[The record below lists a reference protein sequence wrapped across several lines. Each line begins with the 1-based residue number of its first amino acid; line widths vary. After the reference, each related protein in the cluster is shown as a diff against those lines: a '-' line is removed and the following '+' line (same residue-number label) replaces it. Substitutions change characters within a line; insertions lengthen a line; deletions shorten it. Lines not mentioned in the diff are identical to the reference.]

1 MWSCP
6 RCGRRFTRSAQSH
19 ACGSY
24 TVQDYLSGKAERSVK
39 LYRQFEGMVL
49 SLGVVEITPAKTRI
63 GFQNRRIFAAVN
75 RIGRQHL
82 AIHIVTSRP
91 IESQRV
97 DRIEALD
104 QACYVNHLRILSPE
118 DLDGELLGWLK
129 LGYAWGEE

>member
-1 MWSCP
+1 MSENPLWSCP
-6 RCGRRFTRSAQSH
+6 KCGWRFTRPAQLH
-19 ACGSY
+19 ACGSH

-39 LYRQFEGMVL
+39 LYRQFEGLVL
-49 SLGVVEITPAKTRI
+49 SLGEVEIAPAKTRI

-97 DRIEALD
+97 YRIEALPGERSS
-104 QACYVNHLRILSPE
+104 YENRIRHRCR
-118 DLDGELLGWLK
+118 
-129 LGYAWGEE
+129 

>member
-1 MWSCP
+1 MN
-6 RCGRRFTRSAQSH
+6 
-19 ACGSY
+19 
-24 TVQDYLSGKAERSVK
+24 
-39 LYRQFEGMVL
+39 LYRQFEGLVL
-49 SLGVVEITPAKTRI
+49 SLGEVEIAPAKTRI

-75 RIGRQHL
+75 CIGRQHL

-104 QACYVNHLRILSPE
+104 HACYVNHLRILSPE
-118 DLDGELLGWLK
+118 NLDGELLGWLK